1 MKQITLNEQEAQLV
15 LQALAKFPF
24 EQVAGIIN
32 SISIQL
38 QDVAPTTKAAPKAK
52 AKK

>member
-24 EQVAGIIN
+24 EQVAGIN